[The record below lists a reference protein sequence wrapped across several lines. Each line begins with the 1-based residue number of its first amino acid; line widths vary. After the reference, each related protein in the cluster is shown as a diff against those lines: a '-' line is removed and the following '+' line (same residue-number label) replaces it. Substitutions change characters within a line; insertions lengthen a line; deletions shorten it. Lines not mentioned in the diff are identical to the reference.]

1 MGKSIKVRRR
11 RPIELS
17 ENQWRRL
24 NGARG
29 HVFPQFYKWL
39 GTGGTASRRTADK
52 KLTKLYRPPR
62 KRSPKQLIVLLEPK
76 SGEARPKKIFPAV
89 CAGPV
94 PLPTFAPDWCSHT
107 FKFVPAPL
115 LTTYYYHFPTYAVH
129 AAVLY
134 VVLQLKK
141 TANIPPPRPRRNRIN
156 RNQNVNLPRDKLSLP
171 QTKIFVEPQRT
182 AA

>member
-76 SGEARPKKIFPAV
+76 KWRGSTKKNFSGGLCRTGAPPHF
-89 CAGPV
+89 CAGLVLPHFQIRSGATADNV
-94 PLPTFAPDWCSHT
+94 LLPLSH
-107 FKFVPAPL
+107 L
-115 LTTYYYHFPTYAVH
+115 CGSCRGSICGSTTEENRKYT
-129 AAVLY
+129 AA
-134 VVLQLKK
+134 K
-141 TANIPPPRPRRNRIN
+141 TA
-156 RNQNVNLPRDKLSLP
+156 K
-171 QTKIFVEPQRT
+171 EPH
-182 AA
+182 